1 MVKFTSYLLEI
12 ENNKE
17 RRINIGCLGKLNFKK
32 GFYIY
37 VGSAKKNLLSR
48 IRRHFSKEKK
58 IFWHIDYFLKE
69 EGVEIKKVWK
79 ASLEECKIAGVL
91 SLWGRAIKNFG
102 SSDCK
107 CDGHLFYVDC
117 KDFEIFLKKLN
128 IEKVYPEERSKLS
141 IS

>member
-79 ASLEECKIAGVL
+79 ASLEECKIARVL
-91 SLWGRAIKNFG
+91 SLSGRVIKNFG

-107 CDGHLFYVDC
+107 CGGHLFYVDC
-117 KDFEIFLKKLN
+117 KDFEIFFKKLN
-128 IEKVYPEERSKLS
+128 VDEVYPGKL
-141 IS
+141 IFK